1 MACTVTVLLQ
11 VSTVELCVDNQWFL
25 KKTKQKKHL
34 PFPFLIFVFSQS
46 SRPSLL
52 LCNVSRWDWLPQ
64 ICFAFLHIK
73 IGAIVSLIRVTLS
86 SFSRRFHFNW
96 SCFLWS
102 ECQAFE
108 SFRLLLAVTLNEW
121 TVYQRSKRVWYRLSS
136 YIVTRR
142 TYLTVKTVVFFS
154 CSVCVKSIQPVFQK
168 FL

>member
-96 SCFLWS
+96 SCFL
-102 ECQAFE
+102 
-108 SFRLLLAVTLNEW
+108 
-121 TVYQRSKRVWYRLSS
+121 
-136 YIVTRR
+136 
-142 TYLTVKTVVFFS
+142 
-154 CSVCVKSIQPVFQK
+154 
-168 FL
+168 

>member
-11 VSTVELCVDNQWFL
+11 VGTVELCVDNQWFL
-25 KKTKQKKHL
+25 KKTKQKNL
-34 PFPFLIFVFSQS
+34 PFPFLVFVFSQS
-46 SRPSLL
+46 SRPSLCCVMCL
-52 LCNVSRWDWLPQ
+52 DGIGFRCCPR
-64 ICFAFLHIK
+64 ICFTFPHIK
-73 IGAIVSLIRVTLS
+73 IGAIVSLIRVTPS

-102 ECQAFE
+102 ECRAFE

-142 TYLTVKTVVFFS
+142 TYLTVKTVVFVS
-154 CSVCVKSIQPVFQK
+154 AVSV
-168 FL
+168 